1 MIRSLIIQI
10 ILVVIIFNVASWFRE
25 SSMLSAKDNL
35 SERVYRAPVLMT
47 NNQSEK
53 ILTIAAQGKTT
64 VLYFFAP
71 WCQVCH
77 LSIGN
82 LQKLYEK
89 KSDIAVIAI
98 ALDYSDKA
106 EVLAFTKQ
114 HKLSFPVVLG
124 TQELK
129 AAFKIKAYPSY
140 YILDK
145 DNRVI
150 GRSLG
155 YSTELGLYLRTL

>member
-1 MIRSLIIQI
+1 M
-10 ILVVIIFNVASWFRE
+10 VVVIFNVASWFRE
-25 SSMLSAKDNL
+25 SSMLSAEDNL
-35 SERVYRAPVLMT
+35 SERIYRTPVLAQ

-82 LQKLYEK
+82 LQNLYEK

-106 EVLAFTKQ
+106 EVLAFTQQ
-114 HKLSFPVVLG
+114 HELSFPVVLG

-129 AAFKIKAYPSY
+129 TAFKIKAYPSY
-140 YILDK
+140 YILNK
-145 DNRVI
+145 NNTVI

>member
-35 SERVYRAPVLMT
+35 SERVYRAPVLVT